1 MKRVLIALAVVGG
14 ALISSLPAFAH
25 HSATAAYFADKKP
38 TVKGTVVK
46 FLFRNPHSF
55 LEIDAPDSNGK
66 MVHWT
71 VEWAGAGQL
80 GQEAVTRD
88 TLKPGDRVV
97 IVGNLGR
104 NPDTHTLRMIGISR
118 PSDGFKWGAIN

>member
-1 MKRVLIALAVVGG
+1 MKYAVIAFMVLSAG
-14 ALISSLPAFAH
+14 SAFAH

-38 TVKGTVVK
+38 TVKGTVVQ

-55 LEIDAPDSNGK
+55 LQIDAPDDKGR
-66 MVHWT
+66 MVRWT

-80 GQEAVTRD
+80 GHEGVLKD
-88 TLKPGDRVV
+88 TLKPGDHVV

-118 PSDGFKWGAIN
+118 PSDGFQWGGAIH

>member
-1 MKRVLIALAVVGG
+1 MKRTLIALMVISAV
-14 ALISSLPAFAH
+14 PAVAH

-66 MVHWT
+66 MIRWT

-80 GQEAVTRD
+80 GHEGVLKD
-88 TLKPGDRVV
+88 TLKPGDHVV

-104 NPDTHTLRMIGISR
+104 NPDEHTLRMIGISR
-118 PSDGFKWGAIN
+118 PSDGFSWGVSK

>member
-1 MKRVLIALAVVGG
+1 MKRALMAFGL
-14 ALISSLPAFAH
+14 ALPAFAH
-25 HSATAAYFADKKP
+25 HSFSAEYLADKKP

-55 LEIDAPDSNGK
+55 LEIDAPDDKGK
-66 MVHWT
+66 VVHWI

-80 GQEAVTRD
+80 GHEGVMKD
-88 TLKPGDRVV
+88 SLKPGDQVV

-104 NPDTHTLRMIGISR
+104 NPDTHTLRMISISR
-118 PSDGFKWGAIN
+118 PSDGFKWGGAIR